1 MSQITTHIL
10 DTSKG
15 KPAAGI
21 LIRLEKKMENNSWI
35 EIGKGHTNDD
45 GRLPGLVPESTFLE
59 FGIYKL
65 IFDTETYFSNTNVTG
80 LYPFVEIAFKVSENK
95 HYHIPLLLNP
105 FGYSTY
111 RGS

>member
-10 DTSKG
+10 DTSQG
-15 KPAAGI
+15 KPAKGI
-21 LIRLEKKMENNSWI
+21 LIRLEQQQKDNSWI
-35 EIGKGHTNDD
+35 EIGRGHTNDD
-45 GRLPGLVPESTFLE
+45 GRLPGLVKENTFLD
-59 FGIYKL
+59 FGVYKL
-65 IFDTETYFSNTNVTG
+65 IFDTETYYANTNVKG
-80 LYPFVEIAFKVSENK
+80 LYPYVDIAFKVTENK

>member
-10 DTSKG
+10 DTSQG
-15 KPAAGI
+15 KPAKGI
-21 LIRLEKKMENNSWI
+21 LIRFEKQQKDNSWI
-35 EIGKGHTNDD
+35 ELSRGYTNDD
-45 GRLPGLVPESTFLE
+45 GRLPGLVQENTFLE
-59 FGIYKL
+59 FGVYKL
-65 IFDTETYFSNTNVTG
+65 IFDTETYYKNTNVNG
-80 LYPFVEIAFKVSENK
+80 LYPYVDIVFKVSENK

>member
-10 DTSKG
+10 DTSLG
-15 KPAAGI
+15 KPAQGI
-21 LIRLEKKMENNSWI
+21 EIRLEKQEGENWTFI
-35 EIGKGHTNDD
+35 AKGNTNDD
-45 GRLPGLVPESTFLE
+45 GRLPGLLPADAFVP
-59 FGIYKL
+59 FGTYRL
-65 IFDTETYFSNTNVTG
+65 TFDTDTYFNNRKTEG
-80 LYPFVEIAFKVSENK
+80 LYPFVQITFKISENK

>member
-10 DTSKG
+10 DTSLG
-15 KPAAGI
+15 KPASGVSI
-21 LIRLEKKMENNSWI
+21 QLQSLDGQDWNT
-35 EIGKGHTNDD
+35 IGKGKTNKD
-45 GRLPGLVPESTFLE
+45 GRVPDLLSPGTMVSPGTYRMVFETAAYFQQLELKTFYPDIKIEFLVS
-59 FGIYKL
+59 
-65 IFDTETYFSNTNVTG
+65 DQS
-80 LYPFVEIAFKVSENK
+80 

>member
-15 KPAAGI
+15 KPAQGI
-21 LIRLEKKMENNSWI
+21 QIILEKQINGNTWS
-35 EIGKGHTNDD
+35 EINRGNTNDD
-45 GRLPGLVPESTFLE
+45 GRLPGLVTENTFLE
-59 FGIYKL
+59 FGVYRL
-65 IFDTETYFSNTNVTG
+65 VFDTETYYKNTQVEG
-80 LYPFVEIAFKVSENK
+80 LYPSVSIAFKVYENK

>member
-15 KPAAGI
+15 KPATGI
-21 LIRLEKKMENNSWI
+21 LIRLQKQKEDKSWI
-35 EIGKGHTNDD
+35 EIGKGCTNDD
-45 GRLPGLVPESTFLE
+45 GRLPGLVSENTFLE

-65 IFDTETYFSNTNVTG
+65 IFDTETYFSNCGVVG
-80 LYPFVEIAFKVSENK
+80 LYPSVEISFKITENK